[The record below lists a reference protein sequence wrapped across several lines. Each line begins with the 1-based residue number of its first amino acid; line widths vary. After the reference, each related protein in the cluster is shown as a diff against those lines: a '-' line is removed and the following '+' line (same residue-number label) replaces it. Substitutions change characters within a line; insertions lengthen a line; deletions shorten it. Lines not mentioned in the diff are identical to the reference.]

1 MTGLTDFNQA
11 SRLAVAYQGPAS
23 GKRYEMWREGICRSF
38 CRLDTEP
45 FASDCIDCRVDFT
58 FMHSLTLAT
67 PTGSS
72 ARFVRTRELL
82 PDGCDDLV
90 LISACR
96 GPVQVTQGEKT
107 VELETTQACLIEMNA
122 AVGVVLDHTGRFTA
136 TRMPRHFLLQVAP
149 NAEAR
154 LYQPLGENLAA
165 ITMVERYFAL
175 CNDVVQDLDAVGQQ
189 TAARHLIELIGL
201 LLKPETEQR
210 ELVEGRGYSPARL
223 SLLKAEVLENLTRS
237 TLTIDTIA
245 QANGLSVRQAQRLF
259 AKSGVTFTEFVLQQ
273 RLSLAHRMLIDPQ
286 NRHRKVSDIAYNA
299 GFGDL
304 SYFNRAFRSRFGV
317 TPSDMRSETDL
328 HLN

>member
-1 MTGLTDFNQA
+1 MTDFKQ
-11 SRLAVAYQGPAS
+11 SRRLAMGYQGPAS
-23 GKRYEMWREGICRSF
+23 GKRYEMWREEICRSF
-38 CRLDTEP
+38 CRLDAGPSE
-45 FASDCIDCRVDFT
+45 SERIDCRVDFT

-67 PTGSS
+67 PTGLS
-72 ARFVRTRELL
+72 ARFARTRELL
-82 PDGCDDLV
+82 TDGCDDLV
-90 LISACR
+90 LISASR
-96 GPVQVTQGEKT
+96 GPVHVTQGEQT
-107 VELETTQACLIEMNA
+107 IQLGTSQACLVEMNA
-122 AVGVVLDHTGRFTA
+122 AASVVLDEAGRFTT

-154 LYQPLGENLAA
+154 LYQPLGENPAA

-223 SLLKAEVLENLTRS
+223 NLLKAEVLQNLTRS
-237 TLTIDTIA
+237 TLTIDRIA
-245 QANGLSVRQAQRLF
+245 QANGLSARQAQRLF
-259 AKSGVTFTEFVLQQ
+259 AQSGVTFTEFVLEQ
-273 RLSLAHRMLIDPQ
+273 RLSLAHRILVDPQ
-286 NRHRKVSDIAYNA
+286 NRYRKISDIAYSV

-304 SYFNRAFRSRFGV
+304 SYFNRAFRSRFGIP
-317 TPSDMRSETDL
+317 PSDMRGETDL